1 VSHPLERRF
10 VPTWRRLNVLVD
22 SAFSVDAGAL
32 ILISHVDPDVQGH
45 GTAHKR
51 LDLTRF
57 VLVTAE
63 VCSIPEL
70 LSSRSLRQVIAA
82 NVSLKSVQRE

>member
-1 VSHPLERRF
+1 MSHPLERRF

-45 GTAHKR
+45 GTVHKR
-51 LDLTRF
+51 LDLT
-57 VLVTAE
+57 LDY
-63 VCSIPEL
+63 
-70 LSSRSLRQVIAA
+70 RSLRQVIAA

>member
-1 VSHPLERRF
+1 MFH
-10 VPTWRRLNVLVD
+10 
-22 SAFSVDAGAL
+22 VDAGPPTL
-32 ILISHVDPDVQGH
+32 IPHVDVDVQGH

>member
-1 VSHPLERRF
+1 MPQ
-10 VPTWRRLNVLVD
+10 LNVLVD

-51 LDLTRF
+51 LDLT
-57 VLVTAE
+57 LVRA
-63 VCSIPEL
+63 IDLFDRL
-70 LSSRSLRQVIAA
+70 L
-82 NVSLKSVQRE
+82 QRT